1 MSVKTRR
8 TAEGAA
14 VAAPAT
20 TAPAAPAEPAA
31 PLAPT
36 TGPITREELRL
47 ASRNHAMPLE
57 MLRWPITP
65 LGMHYLLVH
74 FDIPR
79 IDPVSWRLN
88 IGGLVDHPHGY
99 TLPDLQHRER
109 RTHAVTMEC
118 AGNGRSRLEPRPVSQ
133 PWDQGGIGTAE
144 WTGTPL
150 APLLLDAGV
159 SPDAVELVFT
169 GADRGIQGGVE
180 HQYARSLTLAEAM
193 SDDVLL
199 AYEVNGQALPPQHGY
214 PVRLLVPGWY
224 GMTSVKWLQ
233 SIEAIDHSFDGFQ
246 QLDSYRYT
254 QNADDP
260 GEPVQRIKVRSLM
273 VPPGVPDFFTRQ
285 RTVDAG
291 PVQLSGRAWSGNGTV
306 DSVEVCVDGVWEKAQ
321 LEAPAGRYAWRG
333 WTFMWIAT
341 AGSHELACR
350 ATDSTGQ
357 TQPETPEWNYQG
369 MGNNDI
375 QRLTVT
381 VRE

>member
-1 MSVKTRR
+1 MSVNTRR

-14 VAAPAT
+14 VATPAP
-20 TAPAAPAEPAA
+20 TAPAAPTEPTA
-31 PLAPT
+31 PATPT
-36 TGPITREELRL
+36 TGPITREELQL

-57 MLRWPITP
+57 MLRWPVTP

-74 FDIPR
+74 FDVPQ

-88 IGGLVDHPHGY
+88 IGGFVDHPHEY

-109 RTHAVTMEC
+109 RTQAVTMEC

-133 PWDQGGIGTAE
+133 PWDQGGVGTAE

-193 SDDVLL
+193 SGDVLL

-233 SIEAIDHSFDGFQ
+233 SIEAIDHSFDGYQ

-254 QNADDP
+254 QDADDP

-285 RTVDAG
+285 RTVEAG
-291 PVQLSGRAWSGNGTV
+291 PVQLSGRAWSGKGTV
-306 DSVEVCVDGVWEKAQ
+306 DSVEVCVDGAWEEAQ
-321 LEAPAGRYAWRG
+321 LQAPTGRHAWRG
-333 WTFMWIAT
+333 WTFTWIAT
-341 AGSHELACR
+341 PGSHELACR

-357 TQPETPEWNYQG
+357 IQPEAPEWNYQG